1 MCNAL
6 PDPKFLL
13 READARLHAARPF
26 AAQAQDIS
34 PQIHPVRL
42 AALRL
47 WWQRVATRMLRKDVP
62 DV

>member
-13 READARLHAARPF
+13 RETEARTRAARSF
-26 AAQAQDIS
+26 AAQDHDIS
-34 PQIHPVRL
+34 PQTAPVRL

-62 DV
+62 NV